1 MIYFVGFMGVLA
13 MVLVCVGT
21 VRAEGNYS
29 KLVYPGSDGRL
40 VYAPDEQGNAIPD
53 FSHCGYMGGG
63 VALPDVP
70 VVMAVHPRAEGDDTE
85 RLQAAIDA
93 VSERALDA
101 DGFRGALL
109 LKRGEYRV
117 GGTLHVRASGVVL
130 RGEGAGEEGTVLIAT
145 GKGQRTLIAFAGR
158 GRGPREID
166 GTRQAMVD
174 EYVAVGARTFEVADA
189 SRFEV
194 GDAVIVHRPSTEKWI
209 AAIGMDRIEMAH
221 PGVQQWRPGTYDLRF
236 DRVVTGI
243 TGNQMAIDAPMG
255 NAFERE
261 YGGGWIY
268 KYEYPGRIEQ
278 VGIEHLRGVSEFDP
292 QLKDRRREGEFVDED
307 HAWNFVAFS
316 QVQNAWARNVT
327 SVHFG
332 YACVTVGAHAKW
344 MTVQDCQCL
353 DPVSIITGSRRYSFP
368 IHGQLSLVQ
377 RCYTRRGRHDYV
389 LHARVP
395 GPNAFVDCVADI
407 AHSDTG
413 PHHRWSVCTLF
424 DNVIVNGNAINVQD
438 RQSSGTGH
446 GWAGAQKVLW
456 NCEAESFVVQKPPTS
471 QNYAI
476 GCIGEKRD
484 GRHARAAGY
493 WESHGQKVRPRSLY
507 FKQLEDRLGIA
518 AVRAVATKA
527 QMDE

>member
-109 LKRGEYRV
+109 LKRGEYRI

-166 GTRQAMVD
+166 GTRQAIVD

-368 IHGQLSLVQ
+368 FTGNCRWCNAVIPDGAGTITCCTRGCRGQMRLSIAWQ
-377 RCYTRRGRHDYV
+377 MSRIPTPGRIT
-389 LHARVP
+389 AGPFVP
-395 GPNAFVDCVADI
+395 CL
-407 AHSDTG
+407 T
-413 PHHRWSVCTLF
+413 
-424 DNVIVNGNAINVQD
+424 
-438 RQSSGTGH
+438 
-446 GWAGAQKVLW
+446 
-456 NCEAESFVVQKPPTS
+456 
-471 QNYAI
+471 
-476 GCIGEKRD
+476 
-484 GRHARAAGY
+484 
-493 WESHGQKVRPRSLY
+493 
-507 FKQLEDRLGIA
+507 
-518 AVRAVATKA
+518 
-527 QMDE
+527 M